1 MKKRALPR
9 WLIISA
15 AIAALWLV
23 LRELALVVQSRLNRI
38 VTGPPYK
45 VRGTT
50 ADLHSRLL
58 IADLHADP
66 LLWRTDLLH
75 GHSIGHVDLPRLQR
89 ANIALQVFGV
99 VTKVPRPERDAVF
112 AHGADLIT
120 LLSAVELWPLPAWF
134 SPSRRALY
142 QARKLR
148 RLERRAA
155 GEFTIVTSGKGLAD
169 FLARRATDAHLVAG
183 LLALEGAHA
192 LQGNLEQVELLY
204 DAGFRMVGL
213 THLFDNEAGGSSLGA
228 AQYGLT
234 AYGREL
240 MKLLEDKKII
250 IDLAHASPALF
261 ADLLSMTT
269 RPLLVSHTG
278 VQGVCPNPRNLSDR
292 QIRQVAERGG
302 LIGIGFDALFTCT
315 LGVKPIAD
323 SIRYVAERV
332 GTEHVALGSDFDGAV
347 HPPFDVTGLPLLT
360 EELVDQGFAES
371 ELAKIMGGNAIRF
384 LIENLP

>member
-1 MKKRALPR
+1 MAQPDLFGVLSLKVASSPTYRMKKRALPR

-112 AHGADLIT
+112 ARGADLINV
-120 LLSAVELWPLPAWF
+120 LSAVQLWPLPAWF

-155 GEFTIVTSGKGLAD
+155 GRFTIVTSSKGLAD
-169 FLARRATDAHLVAG
+169 FLVRRATDAHLVAG

-192 LQGNLEQVELLY
+192 LQGE
-204 DAGFRMVGL
+204 
-213 THLFDNEAGGSSLGA
+213 TGSA
-228 AQYGLT
+228 AEILDDHPSRRRP
-234 AYGREL
+234 A
-240 MKLLEDKKII
+240 
-250 IDLAHASPALF
+250 AASTSASNSP
-261 ADLLSMTT
+261 STM
-269 RPLLVSHTG
+269 RK
-278 VQGVCPNPRNLSDR
+278 Q
-292 QIRQVAERGG
+292 
-302 LIGIGFDALFTCT
+302 
-315 LGVKPIAD
+315 
-323 SIRYVAERV
+323 
-332 GTEHVALGSDFDGAV
+332 
-347 HPPFDVTGLPLLT
+347 
-360 EELVDQGFAES
+360 
-371 ELAKIMGGNAIRF
+371 
-384 LIENLP
+384 